1 MELSFWTR
9 FHGHI
14 LHLEQEGVVTRT
26 FRRLDPDRQQAILAA
41 VLDEA
46 AEKGPAAV
54 NIKHVAERASVSVGS
69 LYTYFPNRDAMLEFA
84 VQVCVRWATD
94 AFQEFRPYLL
104 AMPFREAL
112 EIYLVG
118 GIEWS
123 HMYTGLLRLFARAA
137 YHGDPELADSLVRPV
152 ATLLREMV
160 HDMLVQAIARGEIR
174 EDIDLEATARLIHAL
189 TIAVGDSQLLPY
201 LNTYFQITD
210 DQVASDR
217 VMDALAAL
225 ILEGIGPEEEGG
237 KE

>member
-1 MELSFWTR
+1 MELSFWAQ
-9 FHGHI
+9 FQGHI

-26 FRRLDPDRQQAILAA
+26 FRRLDPDRQQVILAA
-41 VLDEA
+41 ILDEA

-54 NIKHVAERASVSVGS
+54 NIKHVAERAAVSVGS
-69 LYTYFPNRDAMLEFA
+69 LYTYFPNRDAMLDFA

-112 EIYLVG
+112 EMYLVG

-137 YHGDPELADSLVRPV
+137 YHGDPELADPLVRPV

-160 HDMLVQAIARGEIR
+160 HDMLAQAVERGEIQ
-174 EDIDLEATARLIHAL
+174 EEVDLEAVTRVVHAL

-201 LNTYFQITD
+201 LNTYFQVTD
-210 DQVASDR
+210 EEMPPQR
-217 VMDALAAL
+217 VLAAMIEL
-225 ILEGIGPEEEGG
+225 ILQGIGTE
-237 KE
+237 